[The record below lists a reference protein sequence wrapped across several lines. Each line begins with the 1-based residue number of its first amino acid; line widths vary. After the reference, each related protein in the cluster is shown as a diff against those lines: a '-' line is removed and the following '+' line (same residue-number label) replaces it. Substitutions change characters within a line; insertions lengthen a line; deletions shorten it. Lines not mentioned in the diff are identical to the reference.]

1 MLNKM
6 IAGSFVIGLLA
17 PAAAQALSLTSP
29 DVKPGARIADEQVYG
44 GCGGQEHLAGVELV
58 SCPQG
63 REEFCAFH
71 LRS

>member
-17 PAAAQALSLTSP
+17 HSAGAQALSLTSP

-44 GCGGQEHLAGVELV
+44 GCGART
-58 SCPQG
+58 S
-63 REEFCAFH
+63 R
-71 LRS
+71 RR